1 MKYFYY
7 VFQIEEKEKYYAWA
21 VKISGGENLLSHI
34 QRTKN
39 LICVHQCKTFS
50 EAKSISAYWN
60 NCHKLNGTYLFDET
74 F

>member
-1 MKYFYY
+1 MNYFYY
-7 VFQIEEKEKYYAWA
+7 VFEIVENGKYYAWA
-21 VKISGGENLLSHI
+21 VKISGAENLLSHI

-50 EAKSISAYWN
+50 DAKNISASWN
-60 NCHKLNGTYLFDET
+60 NCYKRNGTYLYDET

>member
-7 VFQIEEKEKYYAWA
+7 VFQIEENEKYYAWA
-21 VKISGGENLLSHI
+21 VKISEVENLLSRI

-50 EAKSISAYWN
+50 DAKNISASWN
-60 NCHKLNGTYLFDET
+60 SCHKLYGTYLFDET